1 MRFESLLAKA
11 PTTIGPRGFYKS
23 AQASGVESPDE
34 QQMEQDFARLAYM
47 FIQDRAA
54 PLLNYMLGFEIVKRD
69 EDGSRAVGIFGFK
82 IGKDYYYVPAFFL
95 NNQIKGVDMLFN
107 KRTNMFVPL
116 QEDWIDFVVQRQTVE
131 LGGPTGDA
139 TGKLSQD
146 FERPNFDFLT
156 SPPVGPVPGGKSASA
171 DRAVGA
177 KKAADSKLE
186 DAPWSLREAWR
197 QMEGQLV
204 SMIEKDA
211 EFQAAWG
218 GFVCAVTGDSLPFE
232 KSAGS
237 NVISQFVAN
246 HGGPRAVKAL
256 ASALGDMKYASAA
269 LRFYPSV
276 SVMVCDKFDKKF
288 TEKKAAKIEVT
299 SVTTSYMDGKERKR
313 LVRDGFTII
322 DRREPGEKS
331 DVYETDY
338 EKRFGN
344 PDESGIYDVVM
355 RSGGTTRCWV
365 MLPCNGLSQ
374 DALVV
379 EQDGRNFFLASP
391 NNVIVRD
398 DPVKG
403 KSAYDAAVD
412 MADIELGETYAFVDD
427 AGHATPALTV
437 ESAVAEDGERVRLRV
452 RRASA
457 CGSCC
462 NEIGGYVSDADFS
475 TIHTRKKE
483 DAFRYGPFDVE
494 LADHVGNMK
503 LNDNGVVLPSNWKA
517 LKLVGRDSMPY
528 SEREALG
535 KVLDLG
541 NMYDIQAAMDKN
553 AFHKLAVESDGLEYN
568 LRLDRNFATKPMGY
582 KQAFVQLVSTF
593 GLPVDSAEDM
603 LSEAASSFK
612 SRRTV
617 KLAQALPGGPGVGVS
632 MPMMPEQAAS
642 VDPYTGIPMYQTP
655 YEQTMEGSMTGL
667 PPAPGGNPD
676 GENIGGE
683 SEMNADAKATAEQ
696 AASLGQKTVFEHS
709 SIGGLA
715 KTYDTG
721 SVIDSYI
728 PEFMKSLDKLGRV
741 LFLYYWKN
749 EDFAERYGSGG
760 IAEMEDLLR
769 GVFKSYG
776 ELVLALKKKAIDT
789 DSVDTMGM

>member
-1 MRFESLLAKA
+1 MRFESLLATA
-11 PTTIGPRGFYKS
+11 PSTIGTRGFYKS
-23 AQASGVESPDE
+23 AQASGIESPDE

-47 FIQDRAA
+47 FIQDRAS
-54 PLLNYMLGFEIVKRD
+54 PLLKYMLGFEIVKRD

-82 IGKDYYYVPAFFL
+82 IGKDYYYVPAFFV

-131 LGGPTGDA
+131 LGGPAKGDNGA
-139 TGKLSQD
+139 LSRD
-146 FERPNFDFLT
+146 FETPNFDFLT
-156 SPPVGPVPGGKSASA
+156 SPPVGPGGKVASA
-171 DRAVGA
+171 
-177 KKAADSKLE
+177 KAASVEDS
-186 DAPWSLREAWR
+186 PWSLREAWR
-197 QMEGQLV
+197 QMTGQIRDML
-204 SMIEKDA
+204 EKDA

-218 GFVCAVTGDSLPFE
+218 GFVCAVTGDKLPFE
-232 KSAGS
+232 KTAGS
-237 NVISQFVAN
+237 NAISQFVAN
-246 HGGPRAVKAL
+246 HGGPGAVKAL
-256 ASALGDMKYASAA
+256 ASALGDVKYASAA
-269 LRFYPSV
+269 LKFYPSV
-276 SVMVCDKFDKKF
+276 GVLACDKFDKKF
-288 TEKKAAKIEVT
+288 TEKQAVRLEIT
-299 SVTTSYMDGKERKR
+299 SVATDYMDGKERKR

-322 DRREPGEKS
+322 DRREPAEKS

-344 PDESGIYDVVM
+344 PDESGIYDVVL
-355 RSGGTTRCWV
+355 RSGKTTRCWV
-365 MLPCNGLSQ
+365 ALPSSGLSR

-379 EQDGRNFFLASP
+379 EQDGRNFFMARP
-391 NNVIVRD
+391 KDVIVRD
-398 DPVKG
+398 DPLKG
-403 KSAYDAAVD
+403 KSAYDSAVD
-412 MADIELGETYAFVDD
+412 IADIEIGGVYAFVDN
-427 AGHATPALTV
+427 AGHSTPALRIV
-437 ESAVAEDGERVRLRV
+437 SATAEDGERVKLTVKRETIYSCDIPCGTCISDSDDDF
-452 RRASA
+452 RA
-457 CGSCC
+457 
-462 NEIGGYVSDADFS
+462 IR
-475 TIHTRKKE
+475 TPLKE
-483 DAFRYGPFDVE
+483 DAFKYGTFNVE
-494 LADHVGNMK
+494 LANHAGK
-503 LNDNGVVLPSNWKA
+503 LTFNNCGIVLPSNWKA
-517 LKLVGRDSMPY
+517 LKLADQDDRSPR
-528 SEREALG
+528 EREALG
-535 KVLDLG
+535 NVLELG
-541 NMYDIQAAMDKN
+541 NMNDVRDAMYKN

-568 LRLDRNFATKPMGY
+568 IRLDRNFATKPMGY

-603 LSEAASSFK
+603 LAEAASSFK

-632 MPMMPEQAAS
+632 MPMPAEQSAQI
-642 VDPYTGIPMYQTP
+642 DPYTGIPMYPTP
-655 YEQTMEGSMTGL
+655 YEQSMTGSMTGL
-667 PPAPGGNPD
+667 PPTPGGNPE

-683 SEMNADAKATAEQ
+683 SEMDAAAKSTAEQ
-696 AASLGQKTVFEHS
+696 AAALGQKTVFEHA

-721 SVIDSYI
+721 AVIDSYI